1 MKSAIKW
8 ILLIVIVA
16 AIAYVGWHW
25 WTGKA
30 KSHTAFKTAPIR
42 QGNLTATVSATG
54 TLEPREVVDIGAEVS
69 GTIISFGQD
78 AAGHE
83 VDYDSPVRKGTVLAR
98 IDPALFAA
106 TVAQATANLAQA
118 QANVQVAQ
126 AKLDG
131 YQAAYVDAL
140 ADWQRAQKIGTANG
154 ALSITQY
161 DAYKST
167 ADQAQ
172 ANVVNGK
179 ASLVAAR
186 AAVNAAQAALATA
199 KINLA
204 YCTITSPVNGVVI
217 DRRVNIGQTVASSFS
232 TPSLFLIAEN
242 LARIQVWASVNEA
255 DIGSI
260 KVGDPVTFTIDAFP
274 NQSFHGTVSQ
284 IRLNATMVQNVVTY
298 TVVVDTK
305 NPGGKLLPYL
315 TAQTDFLVAQR
326 KNVLMVPNA
335 ALRWVPLASQIL
347 PGVAATGHPAPATQ
361 PVALPKAATGRGTLW
376 VVDGNFVRP
385 VSVDVGLSNDYDT
398 QVISNQLRPGMEVV
412 VGERQAG
419 SASSAGTN
427 PFIPHPFAH
436 NKKTP

>member
-1 MKSAIKW
+1 MKSTLKW
-8 ILLIVIVA
+8 LLMLVIVV
-16 AIAYVGWHW
+16 AIGYFGWHW
-25 WTGKA
+25 WTGQA
-30 KSHTAFKTAPIR
+30 KSHTLFKTAPVHR
-42 QGNLTATVSATG
+42 GTLLATVSATG
-54 TLEPREVVDIGAEVS
+54 TLEPREVVDVGAEVS
-69 GTIISFGQD
+69 GTIISFGKD

-106 TVAQATANLAQA
+106 AVAQANANLAQA
-118 QANVQVAQ
+118 QANVKVAQ
-126 AKLDG
+126 AKLEG
-131 YQAAYVDAL
+131 YQAAYVDAS

-161 DAYKST
+161 DAYQST
-167 ADQAQ
+167 ADQAK
-172 ANVVNGK
+172 ANVVNGQ

-186 AAVNAAQAALATA
+186 AAVQAAEAALATA

-242 LARIQVWASVNEA
+242 LDRIQVWASVNEA

-260 KVGDPVTFTIDAFP
+260 KIGDPVSFTIDAYP
-274 NQSFHGTVSQ
+274 NQTFHGTVSQ
-284 IRLNATMVQNVVTY
+284 VRLNATMVQNVVTY
-298 TVVVDTK
+298 TVVVDTA

-335 ALRWVPLASQIL
+335 ALRWVPLKSQIL
-347 PGVAATGHPAPATQ
+347 PAAATTHHLTTSTKPASI
-361 PVALPKAATGRGTLW
+361 VKGATGRGTLW
-376 VVDGNFVRP
+376 VVDGAFVRP
-385 VSVDVGLSNDYDT
+385 VNVDVGLANDYDT
-398 QVISNQLRPGMEVV
+398 QVISSEIKPGMEVV

-419 SASSAGTN
+419 SASSTGTN

-436 NKKTP
+436 NKKAS

>member
-140 ADWQRAQKIGTANG
+140 ADWQR
-154 ALSITQY
+154 
-161 DAYKST
+161 
-167 ADQAQ
+167 
-172 ANVVNGK
+172 
-179 ASLVAAR
+179 
-186 AAVNAAQAALATA
+186 
-199 KINLA
+199 
-204 YCTITSPVNGVVI
+204 
-217 DRRVNIGQTVASSFS
+217 F
-232 TPSLFLIAEN
+232 
-242 LARIQVWASVNEA
+242 
-255 DIGSI
+255 
-260 KVGDPVTFTIDAFP
+260 
-274 NQSFHGTVSQ
+274 
-284 IRLNATMVQNVVTY
+284 
-298 TVVVDTK
+298 
-305 NPGGKLLPYL
+305 
-315 TAQTDFLVAQR
+315 
-326 KNVLMVPNA
+326 
-335 ALRWVPLASQIL
+335 
-347 PGVAATGHPAPATQ
+347 
-361 PVALPKAATGRGTLW
+361 
-376 VVDGNFVRP
+376 
-385 VSVDVGLSNDYDT
+385 
-398 QVISNQLRPGMEVV
+398 
-412 VGERQAG
+412 
-419 SASSAGTN
+419 
-427 PFIPHPFAH
+427 
-436 NKKTP
+436 

>member
-1 MKSAIKW
+1 MKSALTW
-8 ILLIVIVA
+8 LLAVVIVA
-16 AIAYVGWHW
+16 LIGYFGWHW
-25 WTGKA
+25 WTSQA
-30 KSHTAFKTAPIR
+30 KSRTMFNTAPVR
-42 QGNLTATVSATG
+42 KGNLLATVSATG

-69 GTIISFGQD
+69 GTITSFGKD

-106 TVAQATANLAQA
+106 AVAQTKASLAQA
-118 QANVQVAQ
+118 QANVKVAQ
-126 AKLDG
+126 AKLQG

-154 ALSITQY
+154 ALAITQY

-167 ADQAQ
+167 ADQAK
-172 ANVVNGK
+172 ANVVNGQ
-179 ASLVAAR
+179 ASLVAAE
-186 AAVNAAQAALATA
+186 AAVHAAQASLTTA
-199 KINLA
+199 QINLA

-232 TPSLFLIAEN
+232 TPSLFLIAEDLN
-242 LARIQVWASVNEA
+242 RIQVWASVNEA

-260 KVGDPVTFTIDAFP
+260 KIGDPVTFTIDAFP
-274 NQSFHGTVSQ
+274 NQTFRGTVAQ

-298 TVVVDTK
+298 TVVVDTA

-326 KNVLMVPNA
+326 KHVLMVPNA
-335 ALRWVPLASQIL
+335 ALRWVPLQSQIL
-347 PGVAATGHPAPATQ
+347 PAAATTGHSTTTKTASIT
-361 PVALPKAATGRGTLW
+361 KNAAGRGTLW
-376 VVDGNFVRP
+376 VVDGAYVRP
-385 VSVDVGLSNDYDT
+385 VSVNVGLSNDYDT
-398 QVISNQLRPGMEVV
+398 EVISNHVKPGMEVV
-412 VGERQAG
+412 IGERQVG
-419 SASSAGTN
+419 SSSSAGTN

>member
-1 MKSAIKW
+1 MRSTLKW
-8 ILLIVIVA
+8 ILLVVIVA
-16 AIAYVGWHW
+16 VIGYFGWHW
-25 WTGKA
+25 WTGQAKA
-30 KSHTAFKTAPIR
+30 RTVFKTAPVR
-42 QGNLTATVSATG
+42 RGNLMATVSATG

-69 GTIISFGQD
+69 GTIISFGKD
-78 AAGHE
+78 AVGQE

-106 TVAQATANLAQA
+106 AVAQAKANLAQA

-126 AKLDG
+126 AKLEG

-154 ALSITQY
+154 ALAITQY

-167 ADQAQ
+167 ADQAK
-172 ANVVNGK
+172 ANVVNGQ

-186 AAVNAAQAALATA
+186 AAVQAAQATLDTA
-199 KINLA
+199 NINLA

-242 LARIQVWASVNEA
+242 LDRIQVWASVNEA
-255 DIGSI
+255 DIGRI

-274 NQSFHGTVSQ
+274 NQTFHGKVSQ
-284 IRLNATMVQNVVTY
+284 VRLNATMVQNVVTY
-298 TVVVDTK
+298 TVVVDTG

-335 ALRWVPLASQIL
+335 ALRWVPLQSQIL
-347 PGVAATGHPAPATQ
+347 PTATTTGHSTATKPAPIA
-361 PVALPKAATGRGTLW
+361 KGATGRGTLW
-376 VVDGNFVRP
+376 VVDGAYVRP
-385 VSVDVGLSNDYDT
+385 VSVDVGLANDYDT
-398 QVISNQLRPGMEVV
+398 EIISDQVKPGMEVV

-419 SASSAGTN
+419 STSSSGTN

-436 NKKTP
+436 NKKAS